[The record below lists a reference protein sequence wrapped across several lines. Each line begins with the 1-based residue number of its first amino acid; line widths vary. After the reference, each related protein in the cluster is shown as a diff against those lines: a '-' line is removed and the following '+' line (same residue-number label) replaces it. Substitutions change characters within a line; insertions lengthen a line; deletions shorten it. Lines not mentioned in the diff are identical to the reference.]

1 MATHKPFRFGVE
13 AGDSQSRAA
22 WVAYAR
28 KVEDLGYST
37 LIIGEH
43 PSWGGITPAVGL
55 MAAADATTTLRLGS
69 HVFANDF
76 HHPVLL
82 AQAAASL
89 DLLSEGRLEF
99 GIGSGWLGADYA
111 AVGVPFDPPAVRIRR
126 LAAAVALIKR
136 LFGTE
141 GVTFTGSFYQ
151 VTDLTLHPKPKQQPH
166 PPILVGGG
174 GRQVLTLAAREAD
187 IVGLIPK
194 SLATG
199 GLDLATTNATVV
211 EQQVGWVRAA
221 AGARLPSLE
230 LHLLVQA
237 VKVLDNRRQAAEAVA
252 AILADWGPVVA
263 NIPDPARILASPM
276 FVVGSVD
283 QIVADLQE
291 RRERYGISYITVF
304 SDYLDEFSPVVAR
317 LAGT

>member
-1 MATHKPFRFGVE
+1 MAPYKPVRFGVE
-13 AGDSQSRAA
+13 AGETQSRAA
-22 WVAYAR
+22 WMAYAR

-37 LIIGEH
+37 LIMGEH
-43 PSWGGITPAVGL
+43 PGWGGITPTVGL

-82 AQAAASL
+82 AQDAATL

-99 GIGSGWLGADYA
+99 GIGSGWLGSDYA
-111 AVGVPFDPPAVRIRR
+111 ALGGPFDPPAVRIRR
-126 LAAAVALIKR
+126 LEESVALIKR
-136 LFGTE
+136 LFGAE
-141 GVTFTGSFYQ
+141 PVTFTGSFYQ
-151 VTDLTLHPKPKQQPH
+151 VTDVTLQPKPKQQPH

-187 IVGLIPK
+187 IVGLGLK
-194 SLATG
+194 GTATG
-199 GLDLATTNATVV
+199 GMDLATTSAAAV

-230 LHLLVQA
+230 LHMLVQA

-252 AILADWGPVVA
+252 AMLADWGPVMS
-263 NIPDPARILASPM
+263 NIPGPAHILESPQ

-283 QIVADLQE
+283 QIMADLQE

-304 SDYLDEFSPVVAR
+304 GDYLDEFSPVVAR